1 MIGSTFSF
9 ASEFVSTKVAMA
21 LALEIEIETA
31 TLLAR
36 FKGVEPAGEMRGV
49 LFEAYAARKLA
60 EGGKFTVR
68 EVATGT
74 TTVLELG
81 KTSILQK
88 DTKKLNMTQFP
99 PAAITG
105 KFVWPNPDYNLPTI
119 DAFMQHMFTLIAHQ
133 MTIST
138 SHPVN
143 LDGAKAFLQYF
154 DSVMRKLGR
163 AVPASYTLYF
173 AVPAV
178 VFDKFS
184 QSVQSITGANGTV
197 LHTEEAKKIAAR
209 ISQYV
214 LKVE

>member
-1 MIGSTFSF
+1 VIGSTFSF

-119 DAFMQHMFTLIAHQ
+119 DAFMQ